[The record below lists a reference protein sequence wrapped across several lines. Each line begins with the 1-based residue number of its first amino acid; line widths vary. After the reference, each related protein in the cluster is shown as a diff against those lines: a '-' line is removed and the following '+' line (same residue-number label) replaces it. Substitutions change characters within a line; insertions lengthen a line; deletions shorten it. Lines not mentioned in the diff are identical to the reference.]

1 MKNEKVNTAKK
12 SSWFMRVLVL
22 VFFVLMGAGALV
34 LWAFSISKHN
44 GQPVPELRINIQ
56 KGQNV
61 DELITKGEVDSIVH
75 SHFGLL
81 QGAPMNQVDV
91 GAIQIAVNRHPAIQ
105 SCNVYMGVD
114 GILNIDIQQRAPM
127 FRIMNS
133 DGTGFYVDTLGQSFS
148 LLERAVAYVPVFSV
162 EGVMGAMEFPAT
174 AQYYDENTLGLTYL
188 DELIVFGNHMRKHS
202 DLRDWTEHVHL
213 TAMGTLEVIPRIGRH
228 VIDYGSIYNLE
239 MKTKMLFQ
247 FYRSQLYITDLE
259 KYSRINLNFEN
270 QVICE
275 KRGADLFPAPAD
287 SLALSGNS
295 APIAIPNDLIPA
307 AAQAVQQPQ

>member
-1 MKNEKVNTAKK
+1 MKNEKANTAKK
-12 SSWFMRVLVL
+12 PSVFMRVLVL
-22 VFFVLMGAGALV
+22 AFFVLMGAGALV
-34 LWAFSISKHN
+34 LWAFSISRHHA
-44 GQPVPELRINIQ
+44 QPVPELRVNIQ

-61 DELITKGEVDSIVH
+61 DQLITKEEVDSIVH

-81 QGAPMNQVDV
+81 QGTPMSQIDV
-91 GAIQIAVNRHPAIQ
+91 GAIQVAVNRHPAIQ

-127 FRIMNS
+127 FRIMNT
-133 DGTGFYVDTLGQSFS
+133 DGSGFYVDTLGQSFS
-148 LLERAVAYVPVFSV
+148 LLSRAVAYVPVVSV

-174 AQYYDENTLGLTYL
+174 KDYYDENTLGLTYL
-188 DELIVFGNHMRKHS
+188 DELVVFGNHMRKHAE
-202 DLRDWTEHVHL
+202 LKDWTEHIHL

-228 VIDYGSIYNLE
+228 IIEYGSIYNLE
-239 MKTKMLFQ
+239 MKTRMLFQ

-275 KRGADLFPAPAD
+275 KRGADLFPAPVD
-287 SLALSGNS
+287 SLALIGNS
-295 APIAIPNDLIPA
+295 APIAIPTDLIPA
-307 AAQAVQQPQ
+307 AAQAAQQPQ

>member
-1 MKNEKVNTAKK
+1 MKNEKANTAKK

-22 VFFVLMGAGALV
+22 VFFVLIGAGTLV

-44 GQPVPELRINIQ
+44 AQPVPEVRVNIQ
-56 KGQNV
+56 RGQNI
-61 DELITKGEVDSIVH
+61 DELITKQEVDSIVH

-81 QGAPMNQVDV
+81 QGTPMNQIDV
-91 GAIQIAVNRHPAIQ
+91 SAVQVAVNRHPAIQ
-105 SCNVYMGVD
+105 SCNVYLGVD
-114 GILNIDIQQRAPM
+114 GVLNIDIRQRAPM
-127 FRIMNS
+127 FRVMNS
-133 DGTGFYVDTLGQSFS
+133 DGSGFYVDTLGQSFN
-148 LLERAVAYVPVFSV
+148 LLNRAVAYVPIFSV
-162 EGVMGAMEFPAT
+162 EGVMGSMQYPAIP
-174 AQYYDENTLGLTYL
+174 AYYDENTLGLTYL
-188 DELIVFGNHMRKHS
+188 DELIVFGNHMRKNPE
-202 DLRDWTEHVHL
+202 LKDWAEHVHL

-228 VIDYGSIYNLE
+228 VIEYGSIYNLE

-247 FYRSQLYITDLE
+247 FYRSQVYITDLE

-275 KRGADLFPAPAD
+275 KRGAEVFAAPTD
-287 SLALSGNS
+287 SLTAMANN

>member
-1 MKNEKVNTAKK
+1 M
-12 SSWFMRVLVL
+12 SQ
-22 VFFVLMGAGALV
+22 
-34 LWAFSISKHN
+34 I
-44 GQPVPELRINIQ
+44 
-56 KGQNV
+56 
-61 DELITKGEVDSIVH
+61 
-75 SHFGLL
+75 
-81 QGAPMNQVDV
+81 DV
-91 GAIQIAVNRHPAIQ
+91 GAIQVAVNRHPAIQ

-127 FRIMNS
+127 FRVMNS
-133 DGTGFYVDTLGQSFS
+133 DGSGFYVDTLGQSFN
-148 LLERAVAYVPVFSV
+148 LLDRSVAYVPIVSV

-174 AQYYDENTLGLTYL
+174 RAYYDENTLGLTYL
-188 DELIVFGNHMRKHS
+188 DELVMFGNHMRKHA
-202 DLRDWTEHVHL
+202 DLKDWTEHIHL

-275 KRGADLFPAPAD
+275 KRGSDLFPAPVD
-287 SLALSGNS
+287 SLALTGNS
-295 APIAIPNDLIPA
+295 APIAIPTDLIPA

>member
-1 MKNEKVNTAKK
+1 MKNEKLNTAKK
-12 SSWFMRVLVL
+12 PSVFMRVLVL
-22 VFFVLMGAGALV
+22 AFFVLMGAGALV
-34 LWAFSISKHN
+34 LWAFSISRHN
-44 GQPVPELRINIQ
+44 TQPVPELRVNIQ

-61 DELITKGEVDSIVH
+61 DELITKREVDSIVH

-81 QGAPMNQVDV
+81 QGTPMSQIDV
-91 GAIQIAVNRHPAIQ
+91 GAIQVAVNRHPAIQ

-127 FRIMNS
+127 FRVMNS
-133 DGTGFYVDTLGQSFS
+133 DGGGFYVDTLGQSFN
-148 LLERAVAYVPVFSV
+148 LLDRSVAYVPIVSV

-174 AQYYDENTLGLTYL
+174 RAYYDENTLGLTYL
-188 DELIVFGNHMRKHS
+188 DELVTFGNHMRKHA
-202 DLRDWTEHVHL
+202 DLKDWTEHVHL

-275 KRGADLFPAPAD
+275 
-287 SLALSGNS
+287 
-295 APIAIPNDLIPA
+295 
-307 AAQAVQQPQ
+307 